1 MHSIDILP
9 ECGDDKCAPLWSLA
23 LMHDW
28 RVPKVILPS
37 EQFEITATARALR
50 AGDGNRQAYFL
61 NISAPYAVRRIK
73 LFLLVM
79 VCTALCRAPQH
90 FACNNSCLEAV
101 LVSRF
106 SSTKARA
113 RKVSVYRLAPCE
125 LGKWQAM
132 AHTQLLRRS

>member
-1 MHSIDILP
+1 
-9 ECGDDKCAPLWSLA
+9 
-23 LMHDW
+23 MHDW
-28 RVPKVILPS
+28 CGLKVILPS

-61 NISAPYAVRRIK
+61 NISPPYAVRRIK

-79 VCTALCRAPQH
+79 VCASLCRALQH

-106 SSTKARA
+106 SPMKGTA
-113 RKVSVYRLAPCE
+113 RKVSACRLALRE
-125 LGKWQAM
+125 LCQWQVGAQV
-132 AHTQLLRRS
+132 QLPTRS